1 MNKYSMPAALRQTGD
16 AGGPSFTTGNA
27 LGPQAGRLSPAM
39 CAAPSRPTRMRL
51 TDRRK
56 RFFFEK
62 KNQKTFAYEGITARS
77 TRMPKSQSFCFF
89 FQKEA
94 LPYFT

>member
-1 MNKYSMPAALRQTGD
+1 
-16 AGGPSFTTGNA
+16 
-27 LGPQAGRLSPAM
+27 M

-77 TRMPKSQSFCFF
+77 TRMPTSQSFCFF